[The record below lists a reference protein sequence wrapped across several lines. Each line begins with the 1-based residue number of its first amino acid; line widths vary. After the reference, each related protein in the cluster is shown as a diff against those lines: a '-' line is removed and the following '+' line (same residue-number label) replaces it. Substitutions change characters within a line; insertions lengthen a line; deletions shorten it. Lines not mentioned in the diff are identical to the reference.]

1 MNTVRRLGLQ
11 AWLGAAF
18 VLLGAVASMIA
29 LGVVLPNLEGPIR
42 KDEGTKVE
50 DSARVMLGA
59 LANQPRSRLALVES
73 AGSIAD
79 QRDADV
85 RVSMMTDEGLKEI
98 ISRRS
103 HGYLGPTESSVGIRA
118 GSLHVAET
126 TAEVKRF
133 GGSDV
138 VTAAVKLNYDHEDGS
153 NVYTPAIVEVAI
165 PVRGTAERLAG
176 IRRRVLLAISSV
188 LGLALISGFAVSR
201 LLGVRMRRLASTAA
215 TLAQG
220 DLSARARM
228 QSPAELTSLA
238 GSLNTMAARLEGL
251 VDETV
256 SDRDRAEGLVASLAE
271 GVLAVSD
278 RGEVTVANTAARKLL
293 GVAQE
298 VTHLDLQ
305 VLPESVR
312 QVWDEAR
319 DGLERTS
326 VVEASLPGGVSLLL
340 QAVRVSR
347 EAGVVITIRDITE
360 ERRLNRAR
368 RDLIANVSHELKT
381 PLTAVKGFLELIED
395 EQMDPARRKEFVGLM
410 ELEVRRL
417 ERLIAEQLELAR
429 IDAGAL
435 PLERGPH
442 DLAAIAEDVAAS
454 RRHLADLNG
463 AELVASIPPNPVI
476 ADVDPARVEQILLI
490 LLDNAIKHTPQGGKI
505 TVGVGVERDA
515 ATLTVRDTG
524 AGIAPEA
531 QPFIFDRFYQAD
543 QSREGPGLGLGLAI
557 ARGLV
562 EAHGGSV
569 DVRSAIGVGSVFI
582 VRLPLRAGAPTKVG
596 IRS

>member
-1 MNTVRRLGLQ
+1 
-11 AWLGAAF
+11 
-18 VLLGAVASMIA
+18 
-29 LGVVLPNLEGPIR
+29 
-42 KDEGTKVE
+42 
-50 DSARVMLGA
+50 
-59 LANQPRSRLALVES
+59 
-73 AGSIAD
+73 
-79 QRDADV
+79 
-85 RVSMMTDEGLKEI
+85 
-98 ISRRS
+98 
-103 HGYLGPTESSVGIRA
+103 
-118 GSLHVAET
+118 
-126 TAEVKRF
+126 
-133 GGSDV
+133 
-138 VTAAVKLNYDHEDGS
+138 
-153 NVYTPAIVEVAI
+153 
-165 PVRGTAERLAG
+165 
-176 IRRRVLLAISSV
+176 
-188 LGLALISGFAVSR
+188 
-201 LLGVRMRRLASTAA
+201 MRRLAATAA

-220 DLSARARM
+220 DLSARARI

-238 GSLNTMAARLEGL
+238 GSLNTMASRLEGL

-278 RGEVTVANTAARKLL
+278 RGEVTVANTAARGLL
-293 GVAQE
+293 GVAPE
-298 VTHLDLQ
+298 VTTLDLKT
-305 VLPESVR
+305 LPESVR

-395 EQMDPARRKEFVGLM
+395 EHMDPARRKEFVGLM
-410 ELEVRRL
+410 ELEVKRL

-435 PLERGPH
+435 PLDRGPH

-454 RRHLADLNG
+454 RRHLADLG
-463 AELVASIPPNPVI
+463 GVDLVASIPPNPVM

-505 TVGVGVERDA
+505 TVGVGVERDT

-557 ARGLV
+557 ARGLT

-569 DVRSAIGVGSVFI
+569 DVRSAMGVGSVFI
-582 VRLPLRAGAPTKVG
+582 VRLPLRARVPKKVG
-596 IRS
+596 IRT